1 MNLNYSAMVRQ
12 RVESMPAGSVFFI
25 QDFADIAGEDSVRQA
40 LCRLARQGTIRRLM
54 NGVFDKPAADPR
66 IGTFPPAQA
75 DQVAAALAR
84 HRQWDI
90 APYGRTALDR
100 LGLTRVPSH
109 VSTYVS
115 TGPYK
120 RYSCC
125 GLTLE
130 FHHRDACD
138 ISPFSPI
145 TVTVMQ
151 ALEALGPQRVDRET
165 VAQLRRRL
173 PSGQL
178 AALRADAADIPGW
191 MGRVM
196 DQICVSEAS

>member
-84 HRQWDI
+84 HLSLI
-90 APYGRTALDR
+90 
-100 LGLTRVPSH
+100 H
-109 VSTYVS
+109 
-115 TGPYK
+115 
-120 RYSCC
+120 
-125 GLTLE
+125 
-130 FHHRDACD
+130 
-138 ISPFSPI
+138 I
-145 TVTVMQ
+145 
-151 ALEALGPQRVDRET
+151 
-165 VAQLRRRL
+165 
-173 PSGQL
+173 
-178 AALRADAADIPGW
+178 
-191 MGRVM
+191 
-196 DQICVSEAS
+196 

>member
-1 MNLNYSAMVRQ
+1 M
-12 RVESMPAGSVFFI
+12 
-25 QDFADIAGEDSVRQA
+25 
-40 LCRLARQGTIRRLM
+40 
-54 NGVFDKPAADPR
+54 
-66 IGTFPPAQA
+66 
-75 DQVAAALAR
+75 AAALAR

>member
-12 RVESMPAGSVFFI
+12 RVESLPTGSVFFI
-25 QDFADIAGEDSVRQA
+25 QDFTDIAGEVSVRQT
-40 LCRLARQGTIRRLM
+40 LCRLARQGFIRRLM

-66 IGTFPPAQA
+66 TGAFPPAQP
-75 DQVAAALAR
+75 DQVAVALAR
-84 HRQWDI
+84 HRQWNI
-90 APYGRTALDR
+90 APYGRTALNR
-100 LGLTRVPSH
+100 LGLTRAPSN
-109 VSTYVS
+109 VATYVS

-120 RYSCC
+120 RYNCC
-125 GLTLE
+125 GFTLE
-130 FHHRDACD
+130 FRHRETCD

-151 ALEALGPQRVDRET
+151 ALEALGPQRVDPDT
-165 VAQLRRRL
+165 LAHLRRRL

-178 AALRADAADIPGW
+178 AALRADAADVPGW

-196 DQICVSEAS
+196 GQLCVSEVS